1 MTKIFLL
8 AMKWSLWDK
17 EGLGEVN
24 MADTQQ
30 NIPEK
35 KKLPGWAKL
44 LIIFAVIAVVGLTV
58 LSIGVG
64 LVGYFFTSKTAG
76 KLVETGI
83 EKVIEMQAEKEGK
96 KADIDFS
103 VDSKEGGFEIKDK
116 ESGQK
121 FSLSAGKELPSDF
134 PKDVPVIPDAKI
146 VSSMVMGPIV
156 MVAFETDKNLAE
168 VITNYTAEIIGK
180 GWSQNN
186 EANMGNMMMKAFG
199 KDNRS
204 ISLQG
209 EEKDG
214 KSTVNLSIMNEGQ

>member
-1 MTKIFLL
+1 
-8 AMKWSLWDK
+8 
-17 EGLGEVN
+17 
-24 MADTQQ
+24 
-30 NIPEK
+30 
-35 KKLPGWAKL
+35 
-44 LIIFAVIAVVGLTV
+44 
-58 LSIGVG
+58 
-64 LVGYFFTSKTAG
+64 
-76 KLVETGI
+76 
-83 EKVIEMQAEKEGK
+83 
-96 KADIDFS
+96 
-103 VDSKEGGFEIKDK
+103 
-116 ESGQK
+116 
-121 FSLSAGKELPSDF
+121 
-134 PKDVPVIPDAKI
+134 
-146 VSSMVMGPIV
+146 MVMGPIV

>member
-1 MTKIFLL
+1 
-8 AMKWSLWDK
+8 MKWSLWDK

-103 VDSKEGGFEIKDK
+103 GDSKEGGFEIKYK

-121 FSLSAGKELPSDF
+121 FCFSPGK
-134 PKDVPVIPDAKI
+134 K
-146 VSSMVMGPIV
+146 
-156 MVAFETDKNLAE
+156 
-168 VITNYTAEIIGK
+168 
-180 GWSQNN
+180 
-186 EANMGNMMMKAFG
+186 
-199 KDNRS
+199 
-204 ISLQG
+204 
-209 EEKDG
+209 
-214 KSTVNLSIMNEGQ
+214 